1 MIIDHIRD
9 LEEFRRLYEERP
21 LNDGLYTFEHIFNN
35 PNLFCFYDE
44 NNAKLL
50 AYIFIN
56 QDNSGNLYL
65 SGASVPKNMP
75 DNINAILTICN
86 AFNQDMYSETDSKAA
101 AFLLR
106 KAGFKKIEDNL
117 FVRYKNG

>member
-21 LNDGLYTFEHIFNN
+21 LNDGLYTFEHIVNN

-56 QDNSGNLYL
+56 KDNSGNLYL